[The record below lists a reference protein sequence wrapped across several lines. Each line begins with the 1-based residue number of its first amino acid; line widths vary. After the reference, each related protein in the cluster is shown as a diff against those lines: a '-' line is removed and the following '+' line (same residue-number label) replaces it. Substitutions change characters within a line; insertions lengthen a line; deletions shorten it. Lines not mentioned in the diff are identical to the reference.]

1 MARAPSPDAHW
12 RDSARYPRFFII
24 DARAAF
30 PVLLALIHI
39 RLWTMILAVSA
50 MVFFAIL
57 HRYGFTVAVFGR
69 WFVSLLA
76 GKRKVAAPWWLR

>member
-1 MARAPSPDAHW
+1 MRGFSSGAHW

-30 PVLLALIHI
+30 PILLALIHI
-39 RLWTMILAVSA
+39 RLWTIITAVVVT
-50 MVFFAIL
+50 VFFAVL

-69 WFVSLLA
+69 WLGALLA
-76 GKRKVAAPWWLR
+76 GPRKIAAPWWLR